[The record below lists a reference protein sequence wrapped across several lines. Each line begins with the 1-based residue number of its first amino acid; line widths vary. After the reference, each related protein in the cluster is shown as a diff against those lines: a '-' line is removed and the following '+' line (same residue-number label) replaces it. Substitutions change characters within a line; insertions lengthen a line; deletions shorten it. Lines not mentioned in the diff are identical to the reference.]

1 MAECPQILLDK
12 SDGFLHLSSPM
23 KLVPLQIAA
32 ALSPVIERIAGRALP
47 LENLL
52 KPCLDAQFGDYQC
65 NVAMSLAK
73 ELKQNP
79 GQIAEQIAR
88 EADLSDFCEPPQ
100 IAGAGFINLR
110 LKKEFL
116 AACLTRMAVEPNL
129 GVARADNPR
138 KIVIDFSSPNV
149 AKQMHVG
156 HIRSTILGDT
166 LSRILRF
173 TGHEVVTDNHIGDW
187 GTQFGKLLLGY
198 KGHLDK
204 EALARDPIAEL
215 ERLYKLVNDQCER
228 EAKEGVET
236 TINAARE
243 ELRKLQD
250 GDCENLELWERFI
263 ELSKGSFDRIYD
275 RLGVKFDF
283 TLGESFYNPRLKDV
297 VRELV
302 SAQIARESQGAIV
315 VFFDGEREL
324 EDKPFLI
331 QKSDGAAL
339 YSTTDLAT
347 LKYRLA
353 TWHADEII
361 YVTDS
366 RQQLHFKQLFATAK
380 KWGLNVRL
388 THVWFGTILG
398 ADNKP
403 LKTRSGEPVKLADLL
418 DEAEARASKLVEGK
432 DEFSAEQKKQIARV
446 VGIGSL
452 KYADIGQNR
461 TLDYVFDWDKLL
473 SLNGNTAPYL
483 QNAYARIQ
491 SIFRKGQ
498 VEPGGEPQWELVEAQ
513 ELDLAKHLL
522 RFGELLQ
529 IVVEDYRPHVLCT
542 YLFELA
548 QKYHSFYEHCPVLK
562 SEGKLRASR
571 LHLCALTAKTLQT
584 GLGLLGIETVEQM

>member
-1 MAECPQILLDK
+1 MI
-12 SDGFLHLSSPM
+12 SI
-23 KLVPLQIAA
+23 PLQIAQLL
-32 ALSPVIERIAGRALP
+32 ALPIEKIAGRPIAIETLI
-47 LENLL
+47 
-52 KPCLDAQFGDYQC
+52 KPCLDSRFGDYQC
-65 NVAMSLAK
+65 NIAMVLAK

-79 GQIAEQIAR
+79 RALAEKII
-88 EADLSDFCEPPQ
+88 ETADLSSICEPLE

-110 LKKEFL
+110 LKQEFL
-116 AACLTRMAVEPNL
+116 ATALTQIATEKNL
-129 GVARADNPR
+129 GLDKVSHPK

-166 LSRILRF
+166 LARILRF
-173 TGHEVVTDNHIGDW
+173 IGHDVVTDNHIGDW

-198 KGHLDK
+198 KNHLDRA
-204 EALARDPIAEL
+204 ALALDPIAEL
-215 ERLYKLVNDQCER
+215 ERLYKLVNDQCEH
-228 EAKEGVET
+228 EAKEEKNV

-243 ELRKLQD
+243 ELRKLQA

-263 ELSKGSFDRIYD
+263 EMSKGSFDRIYA
-275 RLGVKFDF
+275 RLGVKFDY
-283 TLGESFYNPRLKDV
+283 TLGESFYNPKLKAV
-297 VRELV
+297 VQELV
-302 SAQIARESQGAIV
+302 AAQIARESQGAIA
-315 VFFDGEREL
+315 VFFEEDKEL

-347 LKYRLA
+347 LKYRMEN
-353 TWHADEII
+353 WNADEII

-380 KWGLNVRL
+380 KWGLQVKL

-398 ADNKP
+398 PDNKP
-403 LKTRSGEPVKLADLL
+403 IKTRSGEPVKLVDLL
-418 DEAEARASKLVEGK
+418 DEAEARAAKLIETKG
-432 DEFSAEQKKQIARV
+432 EFTQDTKQQIARV

-498 VEPGGEPQWELVEAQ
+498 VELSGVPQWELVEPQ
-513 ELDLAKHLL
+513 EIALAKHLL
-522 RFGELLQ
+522 RFGEMLQ

-548 QKYHSFYEHCPVLK
+548 QMYHSFYEHCPVLK
-562 SEGKLRASR
+562 SEGLLRESR
-571 LHLCALTAKTLQT
+571 LHLCALSAKTLQT
-584 GLGLLGIETVEQM
+584 VLGLLGIETVEQM

>member
-1 MAECPQILLDK
+1 
-12 SDGFLHLSSPM
+12 M
-23 KLVPLQIAA
+23 KLVPLQIAEVF
-32 ALSPVIERIAGRALP
+32 SPVINQIAGRDVPVVSLI
-47 LENLL
+47 

-65 NVAMSLAK
+65 NIAMVLAK
-73 ELKQNP
+73 ELKRNP
-79 GQIAEQIAR
+79 RELAEQIIK
-88 EADLSDFCEPPQ
+88 ETDLTAICEPLE

-110 LKKEFL
+110 LRKDFL
-116 AACLTRMAVEPNL
+116 ASCLTRMVTEQNL
-129 GVARADNPR
+129 GVDKTEKPK

-166 LSRILRF
+166 LASILRF
-173 TGHEVVTDNHIGDW
+173 SGHEVITDNHIGDW

-198 KGHLDK
+198 KNDLDK
-204 EALARDPIAEL
+204 AALDRDPIAEL
-215 ERLYKLVNDQCER
+215 ERLYKLVNDQCE
-228 EAKEGVET
+228 KEKKEEKSET
-236 TINAARE
+236 IHAARE

-263 ELSKGSFDRIYD
+263 EMSKGSFDRIYT
-275 RLGVKFDF
+275 RLGVRFDY
-283 TLGESFYNPRLKDV
+283 TLGESFYNPKLKAV
-297 VRELV
+297 VQELIA
-302 SAQIARESQGAIV
+302 AQIARESEGAIV
-315 VFFDGEREL
+315 VFFDGEKEL
-324 EDKPFLI
+324 GDKPFLI

-347 LKYRLA
+347 LKYRMEE
-353 TWHADEII
+353 WKADEII

-380 KWGLNVRL
+380 KWGIDVKL
-388 THVWFGTILG
+388 THVCFGTILG
-398 ADNKP
+398 PDNKP
-403 LKTRSGEPVKLADLL
+403 IKTRSGEPVKLVDLL
-418 DEAEARASKLVEGK
+418 DEAEARAAKLIETKG
-432 DEFSAEQKKQIARV
+432 EFTDDTKKQIARV

-498 VEPGGEPQWELVEAQ
+498 VELSGVPEWELVEPQ
-513 ELDLAKHLL
+513 EITLGKHLL

-529 IVVEDYRPHVLCT
+529 VVVEDYRPHVMCT

-548 QKYHSFYEHCPVLK
+548 QMYHSFYEHCPVLK
-562 SEGKLRASR
+562 SEGNLRESR
-571 LHLCALTAKTLQT
+571 LHLCELTAKTLQT
-584 GLGLLGIETVEQM
+584 GLALLGIETVEQM

>member
-1 MAECPQILLDK
+1 
-12 SDGFLHLSSPM
+12 M
-23 KLVPLQIAA
+23 KLVPLQIAEVF
-32 ALSPVIERIAGRALP
+32 SPVINQIAARDVPVVSLI
-47 LENLL
+47 

-65 NVAMSLAK
+65 NIAMVLAK
-73 ELKQNP
+73 ELKRNP
-79 GQIAEQIAR
+79 RELAEQIIK
-88 EADLSDFCEPPQ
+88 ETDLTAICEPLE

-110 LKKEFL
+110 LRKDFL
-116 AACLTRMAVEPNL
+116 ASCLTRMVTEQNL
-129 GVARADNPR
+129 GVDKTEKPK

-166 LSRILRF
+166 LASILRF
-173 TGHEVVTDNHIGDW
+173 SGHEVITDNHIGDW

-198 KGHLDK
+198 KNDLDK
-204 EALARDPIAEL
+204 AALDRDPIAEL
-215 ERLYKLVNDQCER
+215 ERLYKLVNDQCE
-228 EAKEGVET
+228 KEKKEEKSET
-236 TINAARE
+236 IHAARE

-263 ELSKGSFDRIYD
+263 EMSKGSFDRIYT
-275 RLGVKFDF
+275 RLGVRFDY
-283 TLGESFYNPRLKDV
+283 TLGESFYNPKLKAV
-297 VRELV
+297 VQELIA
-302 SAQIARESQGAIV
+302 AQIARESEGAIV
-315 VFFDGEREL
+315 VFFDGEKEL
-324 EDKPFLI
+324 GDKPFLI

-347 LKYRLA
+347 LKYRMEE
-353 TWHADEII
+353 WKADEII

-380 KWGLNVRL
+380 KWGIDVKL
-388 THVWFGTILG
+388 THVCFGTILG
-398 ADNKP
+398 PDNKP
-403 LKTRSGEPVKLADLL
+403 IKTRSGEPVKLVDLL
-418 DEAEARASKLVEGK
+418 DEAEARAAKLIETKG
-432 DEFSAEQKKQIARV
+432 EFTDDTKKQIARV

-498 VEPGGEPQWELVEAQ
+498 VELSGVPEWELVEPQ
-513 ELDLAKHLL
+513 EITLGKHLL

-529 IVVEDYRPHVLCT
+529 VVVEDYRPHVMCT

-548 QKYHSFYEHCPVLK
+548 QMYHSFYEHCPVLK
-562 SEGKLRASR
+562 SEGNLRESR
-571 LHLCALTAKTLQT
+571 LHLCELTAKTLQT
-584 GLGLLGIETVEQM
+584 GLALLGIETVEQM